1 MSGLAHLPLRISN
14 AHPDPNYF
22 PLRHVHFIGIGG
34 AGMSGL
40 AEILLMRGIVVSCSD
55 AARNKKTEELRSLG
69 ATISIGHDGKNLE
82 NADTVVY
89 SSAIDSDN
97 VERVEAAQR
106 GIRIMRR
113 ADFLGNLL
121 RDHIVIAVAGTHG
134 KTTVTSMIA
143 SILIE
148 AGLDPLV
155 LVGASVKELGG
166 KNSRAGAGKI
176 AVVEADEYDRSFLA
190 LGGSYIAVMTS
201 LEAEHLDTYGNVESL
216 KDAFVQFA
224 NQEPAGAHHTP
235 GLDVLRNG
243 SQASPNGFAI
253 VSIDD
258 PMLREITPR
267 LRKRIVTYG
276 IDSPETKYRASG
288 LSHTAQRTRAT
299 LVRSGESADE
309 IELHVH
315 GKHNM
320 LNALAAIA
328 TADVLSIPLDITLR
342 ALKRFAG
349 AERRFEIIGEANGVL
364 VIDDYAHHPTEI
376 RATLTTA
383 RQIYPG
389 RRIVACFQ
397 PHTFTRTRDFAEGF
411 GQAFADSADV
421 LVLLDIYPAREAPI
435 AGVTSALIKEAAK
448 KAGLQEIYSATGPN
462 NLTKVLANI
471 IREGDVVLT
480 IGAGTV
486 TEAAPNILQA
496 ITELHTI
503 ELVAELE
510 H

>member
-1 MSGLAHLPLRISN
+1 
-14 AHPDPNYF
+14 
-22 PLRHVHFIGIGG
+22 LRHVHFIGIGG

-40 AEILLMRGIVVSCSD
+40 AEILLMRGIVVSGSD
-55 AARNKKTEELRSLG
+55 AARNKKTDELESLG
-69 ATISIGHDGKNLE
+69 ATIAIGHDAKNLS

-89 SSAIDSDN
+89 SSAIDKDN

-106 GIRIMRR
+106 GIRIVRR
-113 ADFLGNLL
+113 ADFLSEII
-121 RDHIVIAVAGTHG
+121 RDHIVIAIAGTHG

-143 SILIE
+143 SVLIE

-155 LVGASVKELGG
+155 LVGASVRELGG

-176 AVVEADEYDRSFLA
+176 AVIEADEYDRSFLA
-190 LGGSYIAVMTS
+190 LGGSYIAIMTS
-201 LEAEHLDTYGNVESL
+201 LEAEHLDTYGDVESL

-224 NQEPAGAHHTP
+224 NQEPSANQHSS
-235 GLDVLRNG
+235 GLDALRNG
-243 SQASPNGFAI
+243 HQASQNGFAI

-276 IDSPETKYRASG
+276 IDSPETKYRASD

-299 LVRSGESADE
+299 LVRSGEASGE
-309 IELHVH
+309 IELRVP

-342 ALKRFAG
+342 ALRRFSG
-349 AERRFEIIGEANGVL
+349 AERRFEMIGEANDIL
-364 VIDDYAHHPTEI
+364 VIDDYAHHPTEV

-383 RQIYPG
+383 RQMYPG

-411 GQAFADSADV
+411 GEVFAACADV
-421 LVLLDIYPAREAPI
+421 LVLLDVYPAREEPI
-435 AGVTSALIKEAAK
+435 PGVTSDLITHAAK
-448 KAGLQEIYSATGPN
+448 QAGLHEIYSTTGPN
-462 NLTKVLANI
+462 KLPTLLAKI
-471 IREGDVVLT
+471 LREGDVVLT
-480 IGAGTV
+480 IGAGTI
-486 TEAAPNILQA
+486 TEAAPVILNEMVKVQ
-496 ITELHTI
+496 TL
-503 ELVAELE
+503 ELVPEAGGLL
-510 H
+510 